1 MTETKKAPKRAI
13 KTAVVTKLDELE
25 PVAVE
30 EQAAVE
36 PADEDDAAHET
47 ITLDDLINRAGAK
60 AVTQE
65 EVNFVT
71 GTRQRFGIGG
81 LVSEFDR
88 RWLKELAAR

>member
-1 MTETKKAPKRAI
+1 MTEKRTTKRAT

-25 PVAVE
+25 SVGVVEQVE
-30 EQAAVE
+30 EVA
-36 PADEDDAAHET
+36 PTLD
-47 ITLDDLINRAGAK
+47 LDDLINRAGTR

-81 LVSEFDR
+81 LVTEFDR
-88 RWLKELAAR
+88 RWLEELAAR